1 MWFAPCP
8 GSPRAQWRPHRAG
21 GVFWGYIV
29 FTPDAMVSIADCVL
43 PNYAFQECVEAA
55 LRVAFG
61 PLLFGG
67 LGWRRRGAAVPP
79 SWVVIR
85 LC

>member
-1 MWFAPCP
+1 
-8 GSPRAQWRPHRAG
+8 
-21 GVFWGYIV
+21 
-29 FTPDAMVSIADCVL
+29 MVSIADCVL
-43 PNYAFQECVEAA
+43 PNYAFQEYVEAA

-67 LGWRRRGAAVPP
+67 LCWRRRGAAVPP